1 MALGTTTTTTR
12 VAVLGGVL
20 LFFAFVLNVS
30 GNLVFSVNHKFK
42 GRDKQVSLSAL
53 KEHDARRHGRLLAA
67 DAAVDLQL
75 GGSGH
80 PSEAGYVFFCFWS
93 LSCCCCCFA

>member
-1 MALGTTTTTTR
+1 MLSGI
-12 VAVLGGVL
+12 L
-20 LFFAFVLNVS
+20 LFFTLVLNVS
-30 GNLVFSVNHKFK
+30 GNLLFSVNHKFK
-42 GRDKQVSLSAL
+42 GRDEQVSLSAL

-75 GGSGH
+75 GGNGH

-93 LSCCCCCFA
+93 LSSSSSSSFA